1 MKRLILM
8 LAILSCATL
17 LSAQDLITL
26 RNGTAIECK
35 VTEVAP
41 ATVSYRNASNPGG
54 PLYTV
59 AITDVA
65 SIVYANGSYDN
76 FAAPVPEKTTKSSV
90 NPVSTAAA
98 IGAVATALAITHH
111 ATHPYPHHAYYR
123 PYYRRP
129 AYRPYHRW

>member
-1 MKRLILM
+1 MRRLIIM
-8 LAILSCATL
+8 LAVLSCATL

-26 RNGTAIECK
+26 RNGTTIECK

-41 ATVSYRNASNPGG
+41 ATVSYRSASNPGG

-59 AITDVA
+59 GIADVA
-65 SIVYANGSYDN
+65 SIVYANGSYDG
-76 FAAPVPEKTTKSSV
+76 FAAPGPEKTKSSIS
-90 NPVSTAAA
+90 PVSTVAA

-111 ATHPYPHHAYYR
+111 ATRPYPRHAYYQ

-129 AYRPYHRW
+129 AYRPYRW